1 MGENN
6 VRVHIL
12 AEYRCLMRGS
22 QFSFLLLKAI
32 DSHFTPKAFIF
43 SSLSLTFLF
52 YFIYSQETHREI
64 GKIQAEGEVG
74 FLRGA

>member
-6 VRVHIL
+6 VRAHIL
-12 AEYRCLMRGS
+12 AGHRCLMRGS
-22 QFSFLLLKAI
+22 QFSFLLLKA

-43 SSLSLTFLF
+43 SSLSLTFLN
-52 YFIYSQETHREI
+52 FIYSRETHREI
-64 GKIQAEGEVG
+64 GKTQAEGEVG